1 MRKLFFIF
9 IIFSL
14 LFSCNDG
21 EIIVTDFNF
30 ETSNLNNCGGPGAY
44 IFYNINNS
52 LSAESI
58 SLILETSDILF
69 FESGTVE
76 YVLNGNTYVV
86 DYRKYDGDIT
96 DSYFCS
102 NIPPTSPG
110 VSIEYL
116 GASGIALLT
125 TIVTRDDEDGI
136 EEDPESNLDT
146 DNDGLL
152 NYFDNDDD
160 GDNVPTV
167 NELGAGFLS
176 GNNEF
181 PLDTDNDGIFDYL
194 DIDDD
199 GDTIFTRYED
209 ANGDLDPTNDFTGTS
224 DDPDYLTAAITNSN
238 AIDQYRIHSYQIT
251 SDIELVINN
260 LVLVNGSEEIT
271 KETMILG
278 NKSGVIDGTISVT
291 PDFN

>member
-1 MRKLFFIF
+1 M
-9 IIFSL
+9 
-14 LFSCNDG
+14 
-21 EIIVTDFNF
+21 
-30 ETSNLNNCGGPGAY
+30 
-44 IFYNINNS
+44 
-52 LSAESI
+52 
-58 SLILETSDILF
+58 
-69 FESGTVE
+69 
-76 YVLNGNTYVV
+76 
-86 DYRKYDGDIT
+86 
-96 DSYFCS
+96 
-102 NIPPTSPG
+102 
-110 VSIEYL
+110 

-199 GDTIFTRYED
+199 EDTILTRYED

-224 DDPDYLTAAITNSN
+224 DVPDYLTPAIANSN
-238 AIDQYRIHSYQIT
+238 VIDQYRIHSYQIT

-278 NKSGVIDGTISVT
+278 NKSGVIDGTISVI

>member
-1 MRKLFFIF
+1 MRKLFFIS
-9 IIFSL
+9 ILLSLFS
-14 LFSCNDG
+14 SCNDG
-21 EIIVTDFNF
+21 DIIITDFNF
-30 ETSNLNNCGGPGAY
+30 EASNLNNCGGPGAY
-44 IFYNINNS
+44 VFYNINNS
-52 LSAESI
+52 LFAESI
-58 SLILETSDILF
+58 SLVLETSDILF
-69 FESGTVE
+69 LESGTVE
-76 YVLNGNTYVV
+76 YVLNGITYAVN
-86 DYRKYDGDIT
+86 YRKYDDDIT
-96 DSYFCS
+96 DDYFCS
-102 NIPPTSPG
+102 NIPPTTPN
-110 VSIEYL
+110 VTIELL

-125 TIVTRDDEDGI
+125 TIVTKNDEDGI

-199 GDTIFTRYED
+199 GDTILTRYED

-224 DDPDYLTAAITNSN
+224 DDPDYLTAAIANSN

-278 NKSGVIDGTISVT
+278 NKSGVIDGTISLT
-291 PDFN
+291 PNFN

>member
-1 MRKLFFIF
+1 MRKLFFIS
-9 IIFSL
+9 ILLSLFS
-14 LFSCNDG
+14 SCNDG
-21 EIIVTDFNF
+21 DIIITDFNF
-30 ETSNLNNCGGPGAY
+30 EASNLNNCGSPGAY

-52 LSAESI
+52 LFAESI
-58 SLILETSDILF
+58 SLVLETSDILF
-69 FESGTVE
+69 LESGTVE
-76 YVLNGNTYVV
+76 YVLNGITYAVN
-86 DYRKYDGDIT
+86 YRKYDDDIT
-96 DSYFCS
+96 DDYFCS
-102 NIPPTSPG
+102 NIPPTTPN
-110 VSIEYL
+110 VTIEFL

-125 TIVTRDDEDGI
+125 TIVTKNDEDGI

-160 GDNVPTV
+160 GDNVPTL
-167 NELGAGFLS
+167 NELGSEFLI
-176 GNNEF
+176 GNVEF
-181 PLDTDNDGIFDYL
+181 PLDTDNDGIYDYL

-199 GDTIFTRYED
+199 GDTILTRYED
-209 ANGDLDPTNDFTGTS
+209 ANGDLDPTNDFTDTS
-224 DDPDYLTAAITNSN
+224 NDPDYLTAAIANSN

>member
-9 IIFSL
+9 ILFSL
-14 LFSCNDG
+14 FCSCNDG

-30 ETSNLNNCGGPGAY
+30 EASNLNNCGGPGAY

-58 SLILETSDILF
+58 SLILETSDVLF

-86 DYRKYDGDIT
+86 NYRKYDSDIT

-136 EEDPESNLDT
+136 EEDPENNLDT

-199 GDTIFTRYED
+199 GDTILTRYED

-224 DDPDYLTAAITNSN
+224 DDPDYLTAAIANSN

>member
-9 IIFSL
+9 ILFSL
-14 LFSCNDG
+14 FYSCNDG

-30 ETSNLNNCGGPGAY
+30 EASNLNNCGGPGAY

-58 SLILETSDILF
+58 SLILETSDVLF

-76 YVLNGNTYVV
+76 YVLNGDTYVV

-199 GDTIFTRYED
+199 GDTILTRYED

-224 DDPDYLTAAITNSN
+224 DDPDYLTAAIANSN

-271 KETMILG
+271 KETMVLG

>member
-76 YVLNGNTYVV
+76 YV
-86 DYRKYDGDIT
+86 GDIT

-176 GNNEF
+176 GDNEF

-199 GDTIFTRYED
+199 GDTILTRYED

>member
-176 GNNEF
+176 GDNEF

-199 GDTIFTRYED
+199 GDTILTRYED
-209 ANGDLDPTNDFTGTS
+209 TNGDLDPTNDFTGTS

-238 AIDQYRIHSYQIT
+238 TIDQYRIHSYQIT

>member
-1 MRKLFFIF
+1 MRKLFFIS
-9 IIFSL
+9 ILLSLFS
-14 LFSCNDG
+14 SCNDG
-21 EIIVTDFNF
+21 DIIITDFNF
-30 ETSNLNNCGGPGAY
+30 EASNLNNCGGPGAY
-44 IFYNINNS
+44 VFYNINNS
-52 LSAESI
+52 LFAESI
-58 SLILETSDILF
+58 SLVLETSDILF
-69 FESGTVE
+69 LESGTVE
-76 YVLNGNTYVV
+76 YVLNGITYAVN
-86 DYRKYDGDIT
+86 YRKYDDDIT
-96 DSYFCS
+96 DDYFCS
-102 NIPPTSPG
+102 NIPPTTPN
-110 VSIEYL
+110 VTIEFL

-125 TIVTRDDEDGI
+125 TIVTKNDEDGI

-199 GDTIFTRYED
+199 GDTILTRYED

-224 DDPDYLTAAITNSN
+224 DDPDYLTAAIANSN

-278 NKSGVIDGTISVT
+278 NKSGVIDGTISLT
-291 PDFN
+291 PNFN

>member
-176 GNNEF
+176 GDNEF

-199 GDTIFTRYED
+199 GDTILTRYED

>member
-1 MRKLFFIF
+1 MRKLFFIS
-9 IIFSL
+9 ILLSLFS
-14 LFSCNDG
+14 SCNDG
-21 EIIVTDFNF
+21 DIIITDFNF
-30 ETSNLNNCGGPGAY
+30 EASNLNNCGGPGAY
-44 IFYNINNS
+44 VFYNINNS
-52 LSAESI
+52 LFAESI
-58 SLILETSDILF
+58 SLVLETSDILF
-69 FESGTVE
+69 LESGTVE
-76 YVLNGNTYVV
+76 YVLNGITYAVN
-86 DYRKYDGDIT
+86 YRKYDDDIT
-96 DSYFCS
+96 DDYFCS
-102 NIPPTSPG
+102 NIPPTTPN
-110 VSIEYL
+110 VTIELL

-125 TIVTRDDEDGI
+125 TIVTKNDEDGI

-199 GDTIFTRYED
+199 EDTILTRYED
-209 ANGDLDPTNDFTGTS
+209 ANGDLDPTNDFTDTS
-224 DDPDYLTAAITNSN
+224 NDPDYLTAAIANSN

-278 NKSGVIDGTISVT
+278 NKSGVIDGTISLT
-291 PDFN
+291 PNFN

>member
-1 MRKLFFIF
+1 MRKLFFIS
-9 IIFSL
+9 ILLSLFS
-14 LFSCNDG
+14 SCNDG
-21 EIIVTDFNF
+21 DIIITDFNF
-30 ETSNLNNCGGPGAY
+30 EASNLNNCGGPGAY
-44 IFYNINNS
+44 VFYNINNS
-52 LSAESI
+52 LFAESI
-58 SLILETSDILF
+58 SLVLETSDILF
-69 FESGTVE
+69 LESGTVE
-76 YVLNGNTYVV
+76 YVLNGITYAVN
-86 DYRKYDGDIT
+86 YRKYDDDIT
-96 DSYFCS
+96 DDYFCS
-102 NIPPTSPG
+102 NIPPTTPN
-110 VSIEYL
+110 VTIEFL

-125 TIVTRDDEDGI
+125 TIVTKNDEDGI

-199 GDTIFTRYED
+199 GDTILTRYED

-224 DDPDYLTAAITNSN
+224 DDPDYLTAAIANSN

>member
-21 EIIVTDFNF
+21 EIIVTDLNF

-176 GNNEF
+176 GDNEF

-199 GDTIFTRYED
+199 GDTILTRYED

>member
-1 MRKLFFIF
+1 MRKLFFIL
-9 IIFSL
+9 ILFSL
-14 LFSCNDG
+14 FYSCNDG

-58 SLILETSDILF
+58 SLILETSDVLF

-86 DYRKYDGDIT
+86 NYRKYDSDIT

-199 GDTIFTRYED
+199 GDTILTRYED

-224 DDPDYLTAAITNSN
+224 DDPDYLTAAIANSN

>member
-1 MRKLFFIF
+1 MRKLFFIS
-9 IIFSL
+9 ILLSL
-14 LFSCNDG
+14 FTSCNDG
-21 EIIVTDFNF
+21 DIIVTDFNF
-30 ETSNLNNCGGPGAY
+30 EASNLNNCGGPGAY
-44 IFYNINNS
+44 IFYNVNNS
-52 LSAESI
+52 SSAESI

-69 FESGTVE
+69 LESGTE
-76 YVLNGNTYVV
+76 QYVLNGTTYGVN
-86 DYRKYDGDIT
+86 YRKYNDNIT

-102 NIPPTSPG
+102 NIPPTTPN
-110 VSIEYL
+110 VTIEYL
-116 GASGIALLT
+116 GASGVAVLT
-125 TIVTRDDEDGI
+125 TIATKDDEDGI
-136 EEDPESNLDT
+136 IEDSTSDLDT

-167 NELGAGFLS
+167 NELGSEFLAG
-176 GNNEF
+176 NDEF
-181 PLDTDNDGIFDYL
+181 PLDTDNDGIYDYL

-199 GDTIFTRYED
+199 GDTILTRYED
-209 ANGDLDPTNDFTGTS
+209 ANGDLDPTNDFTDANS
-224 DDPDYLTAAITNSN
+224 DPDYLNATITNSN
-238 AIDQYRIHSYQIT
+238 IIDQYKIHSYQLT

-278 NKSGVIDGTISVT
+278 NKSGVIDGSISVA